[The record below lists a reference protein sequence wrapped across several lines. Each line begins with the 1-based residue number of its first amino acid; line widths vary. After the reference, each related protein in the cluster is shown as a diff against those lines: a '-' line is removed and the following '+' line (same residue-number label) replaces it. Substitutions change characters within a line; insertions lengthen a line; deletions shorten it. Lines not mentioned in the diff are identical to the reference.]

1 MRRRVFAALVTAAL
15 LGVSAAFAQSVT
27 PLDRYLEGLSSW
39 QAEFAQTVV
48 DSRGKQQV
56 ADTGRFLV
64 RRPGQF
70 RWETGAS
77 AGSAATQVMVADGRN
92 LWFYDR
98 DLEQVT
104 VKPARTALTATPAM
118 LLVGGVNLRE
128 HFDITQLPRSLGL
141 EWVAVKPRGADAEF
155 RAARLGFSGNDLRRM
170 EIEDKL
176 GQKTTLVFS
185 KTQRNAA
192 LPADTFSFQSPP
204 GADVIGTPVP

>member
-1 MRRRVFAALVTAAL
+1 MQRRFFAALVSAAL
-15 LGVSAAFAQSVT
+15 VCASVAHAQNASA
-27 PLDRYLEGLSSW
+27 LDRYLDGLTSW

-48 DSRGKQQV
+48 DSRGKQRV
-56 ADTGRFLV
+56 AETGRFIV

-70 RWETGAS
+70 RWETGS
-77 AGSAATQVMVADGRN
+77 GPLQVMVADGRN

-118 LLVGGVNLRE
+118 LLVGGVNLRD
-128 HFDITQLPRSLGL
+128 HFEITDLPKSMGL

-155 RAARLGFSGNDLRRM
+155 RSARLGFAGNDLRRM

-176 GQKTTLVFS
+176 GQKTSLVFS
-185 KTQRNAA
+185 KTQRNAT
-192 LPADTFSFQSPP
+192 LSADAFLFQSPP
-204 GADVIGTPVP
+204 GADLIGTPVP

>member
-1 MRRRVFAALVTAAL
+1 MRRRFFAAVVSAAL
-15 LGVSAAFAQSVT
+15 LGASIAFAQTST

-48 DSRGKQQV
+48 DSRGKQRV
-56 ADTGRFLV
+56 AESGRFVV

-104 VKPARTALTATPAM
+104 VKPARSALTATPAM
-118 LLVGGVNLRE
+118 LLVGSVNLRE
-128 HFDITQLPRSLGL
+128 NFEITALPKSMGL

-155 RAARLGFSGNDLRRM
+155 RSARLGFTSNDLRRM

-185 KTQRNAA
+185 KTQRNAV
-192 LPADTFSFQSPP
+192 LPADAFAFQSPP

>member
-1 MRRRVFAALVTAAL
+1 MRRRFFAAVVSAAL
-15 LGVSAAFAQSVT
+15 LGASMAFAQTST

-48 DSRGKQQV
+48 DSRGKQRV
-56 ADTGRFLV
+56 AESGRFVV

-70 RWETGAS
+70 RWETGQGPA
-77 AGSAATQVMVADGRN
+77 QVMVADGRN

-104 VKPARTALTATPAM
+104 VKPARSALTATPAM
-118 LLVGGVNLRE
+118 LLVGSVNLRE
-128 HFDITQLPRSLGL
+128 NFEITALPKSMGL

-155 RAARLGFSGNDLRRM
+155 RSARLGFTSNDLRRM

-185 KTQRNAA
+185 KTQRNAV
-192 LPADTFSFQSPP
+192 LPADAFAFQSPP

>member
-1 MRRRVFAALVTAAL
+1 MRRRFFAAVVSAAL
-15 LGVSAAFAQSVT
+15 LGASIAFAQTST

-48 DSRGKQQV
+48 DSRGKQRV
-56 ADTGRFLV
+56 AESGRFIV

-70 RWETGAS
+70 RWETGQGTA
-77 AGSAATQVMVADGRN
+77 QVMVADGRN

-104 VKPARTALTATPAM
+104 VKPARSALTATPAM
-118 LLVGGVNLRE
+118 LLVGSVNLRE
-128 HFDITQLPRSLGL
+128 HFEIAVLPKELGL

-155 RAARLGFSGNDLRRM
+155 RSARLGFTSNDLRRM

-176 GQKTTLVFS
+176 GQRTTLVFS
-185 KTQRNAA
+185 KTQRNAV
-192 LPADTFSFQSPP
+192 LPADAFAFQSPP

>member
-1 MRRRVFAALVTAAL
+1 MRRRFFAAVVSAAL
-15 LGVSAAFAQSVT
+15 LGASIAFAQTST

-48 DSRGKQQV
+48 DSRGKQRV
-56 ADTGRFLV
+56 AESGRFVV

-70 RWETGAS
+70 RWETGQGPA
-77 AGSAATQVMVADGRN
+77 QVMVADGRN

-104 VKPARTALTATPAM
+104 VKPARSALTATPAM
-118 LLVGGVNLRE
+118 LLVGSVNLRE
-128 HFDITQLPRSLGL
+128 NFEITALPKSMGL

-155 RAARLGFSGNDLRRM
+155 RSARLGFTSNDLRRM

-176 GQKTTLVFS
+176 GQKTTLMFS
-185 KTQRNAA
+185 KTQRNAV
-192 LPADTFSFQSPP
+192 LPADAFAFQSPP